1 MKKQQ
6 TQVIHGGRT
15 FIQWISQCQPNAPK
29 IVREVHH
36 SGCLESHTHT
46 DGETW
51 STGPRTIPSSWCN
64 SSAMFSY
71 CKFHMFSKFHV
82 LYGLLS
88 KITVAQRMR
97 IMSIWQSDIRV
108 LYERFPTITK
118 SAFDHHKIS
127 KITSLISNRKITNF
141 KLLSFRRN
149 SSIFSSPHV
158 RPRVDVSVK

>member
-1 MKKQQ
+1 MEDELSSNE
-6 TQVIHGGRT
+6 
-15 FIQWISQCQPNAPK
+15 FPNANRMLRK
-29 IVREVHH
+29 LSERSTTLVALKV
-36 SGCLESHTHT
+36 THT
-46 DGETW
+46 NGETW